1 MIAHHMALMTLV
13 LYCGY
18 LLLDMLHV
26 ECYGNL
32 EVNSMDVG
40 VAFLPLTVC
49 IFLKATNN
57 CACPACRFK
66 CLFGIPVMHVC
77 GHGKTPI

>member
-13 LYCGY
+13 LFCGY

-40 VAFLPLTVC
+40 VVFLPLAVC
-49 IFLKATNN
+49 IFLEAMYDS
-57 CACPACRFK
+57 ASPACRFE
-66 CLFGIPVMHVC
+66 CLVGIPVMNVC
-77 GHGKTPI
+77 DHGKTPM